1 MRTIFSPTEKTV
13 STLPSSSAG
22 TDTFRLNEEK
32 EAPMKSILVTIVAV
46 FCALTLF
53 AGGVAMAQST
63 NWMDEL
69 SGSVNFYKNKYPTT
83 NNMPADW
90 QPYLS
95 ELNLMK
101 KASIR
106 GDQETVRSKMSM
118 WFKMLKDRDGGI
130 NPKAADELFRIA
142 VLATPFDEYKISV
155 PK

>member
-1 MRTIFSPTEKTV
+1 MLALSVLTPSTESREEASMKTIFV
-13 STLPSSSAG
+13 A
-22 TDTFRLNEEK
+22 
-32 EAPMKSILVTIVAV
+32 IVAV

-53 AGGVAMAQST
+53 AGGVAVAQST

-69 SGSVNFYKNKYPTT
+69 GGSVNFYKNRYPTT
-83 NNMPADW
+83 NDVPANW
-90 QPYLS
+90 EPYLS
-95 ELNLMK
+95 ELSLMK

-106 GDQETVRSKMSM
+106 GNPEAVRVGMDK
-118 WFKMLKDRDGGI
+118 WFKMLKNRDGGI

>member
-1 MRTIFSPTEKTV
+1 
-13 STLPSSSAG
+13 
-22 TDTFRLNEEK
+22 
-32 EAPMKSILVTIVAV
+32 MKALLMTIVAV
-46 FCALTLF
+46 SCALALF
-53 AGGVAMAQST
+53 AGGSALAQST

-69 SGSVNFYKNKYPTT
+69 TGSVNFYKNKYPTT

-95 ELNLMK
+95 ELTLMK
-101 KASIR
+101 KAAIR
-106 GDQETVRSKMSM
+106 GDQETVRVGMGK
-118 WFKMLKDRDGGI
+118 WFKMLKDRDHGI

>member
-1 MRTIFSPTEKTV
+1 
-13 STLPSSSAG
+13 
-22 TDTFRLNEEK
+22 
-32 EAPMKSILVTIVAV
+32 MKAILVTIVAV

-53 AGGVAMAQST
+53 VGGVAVAQST

-69 SGSVNFYKNKYPTT
+69 SSSVNFYKSRYPAT
-83 NNMPADW
+83 NDVPANW
-90 QPYLS
+90 EPYLS
-95 ELNLMK
+95 ELSLMK

-106 GDQETVRSKMSM
+106 GNSEAVRVGMDK
-118 WFKMLKDRDGGI
+118 WFQMLKNRDGGI